1 MKTILH
7 VVEPMATGVGMFV
20 TNLASEQAR
29 SGDYRVVVAHGIRPL
44 THPRF
49 REFFHKDVELIHVK
63 NFRAGLNP
71 IALFKAINE
80 VRGIIK
86 EVKPDYIHMHSSI
99 SGGVGRLA
107 ALGSGIPQIYNP
119 HGFSFLDKNTSKAKN
134 AVFYMLEQIC
144 AKLPNG
150 VLIATSPGEYSEA
163 VKVKKDAKL
172 VYNGINTSDLDK
184 YFDKYHPNE
193 QFSISTNGRLLSQ
206 KNPALF
212 NEIAKRLSDV
222 KFIWIGDGDLKHLLT
237 SSNIEV
243 KENCLREQALEHV
256 AKADAY
262 IMTSLYEG
270 FSLSLLEAMYLKK
283 PSVVSNVTGNRDAID
298 NGRTGFVCDTVDD
311 FVTAISTIKEDKALA
326 NKLAMNGHDEVVTK
340 YSAQVM
346 KENYDKIYKTFDK

>member
-7 VVEPMATGVGMFV
+7 IVEPMATGVGMFV

-71 IALFKAINE
+71 VALMKAIKE
-80 VRGIIK
+80 VKGIIK

-107 ALGSGIPQIYNP
+107 AIGTGIPQIYNP
-119 HGFSFLDKNTSKAKN
+119 HGFSFLDKNASKLKN
-134 AVFYMLEQIC
+134 AIFYLLENIC
-144 AKLPNG
+144 AKMPNG

-163 VKVKKDAKL
+163 IKVKKDAKL
-172 VYNGINTSDLDK
+172 VYNGINTSDLDIYFEK
-184 YFDKYHPNE
+184 YKPND
-193 QFSISTNGRLLSQ
+193 QFTISTNGRLFSQ

-212 NEIAKRLSDV
+212 NQIAERLPDV
-222 KFIWIGDGDLKHLLT
+222 KFVWIGDGELKHLLT
-237 SSNIEV
+237 APNIEI
-243 KENCLREQALEHV
+243 KENCLREQALEYV
-256 AKADAY
+256 VEADAY

-270 FSLSLLEAMYLKK
+270 FSLSLLEAMYLRK
-283 PSVVSNVTGNRDAID
+283 PSIVSNVTGNRDAID
-298 NGRTGFVCDTVDD
+298 NGRTGFVCDTLDD
-311 FVTAISTIKEDKALA
+311 FVRAITAIKDDNLLA
-326 NKLAMNGHDEVVTK
+326 KKLAENCHDEVVTK
-340 YSAQVM
+340 YSAFVM
-346 KENYDKIYKTFDK
+346 KKNYDNIYNAF